1 MSQTAARAIASAIQ
15 NKAIAELLAED
26 REIFGVYG
34 EVYDFIFNYYSS
46 NGTTPSARVISS
58 HFKEEDLIPTDVEG
72 DVKYYLSELREE
84 YVKGE
89 LDQMIIKIDK
99 FMQSKSSVD
108 ILEALSRKTAELSKY
123 VHRAKD
129 VDITDVDLA
138 VERFRAAKEASRS
151 GTVGI
156 PTGIEAWDACVP
168 MGMAPGHNIV
178 LMGYSGKGK
187 SFIADL
193 IIANAYLQGK
203 KILLFSLEMS
213 ADEQRQRIYSIIGKG
228 RFFTNDLALGN
239 IEEATLR
246 SWSEDALNTGGKII
260 VTANDGYSD
269 VTPNIMRSKI
279 EKYRPD
285 LVVLDYLQ
293 LAMDNGGT
301 KDMTPRMLN
310 LSREI
315 KQLATAAQIPIITI
329 TAVTDDDGK
338 KRNSP
343 PTIAQI
349 AWSKAIEYDADLAVA
364 IHKYDGTNIIEL
376 ACRKNRRGEMFNMR
390 FEVDL
395 GRGIFTPMMEVPPDE
410 D

>member
-1 MSQTAARAIASAIQ
+1 MSVAANAISSALT

-26 REIFGVYG
+26 KEMFGPFEPVH
-34 EVYDFIFNYYSS
+34 DFIFNYYNE
-46 NGTTPSARVISS
+46 NGTAPSISLVNK
-58 HFKEEDLIPTDVEG
+58 HFKEPDMIPSDVEG

-84 YVKGE
+84 YVKGQIDDM
-89 LDQMIIKIDK
+89 LIKIAKHRNEKSAADLLAGI
-99 FMQSKSSVD
+99 SK
-108 ILEALSRKTAELSKY
+108 KGAELSRH
-123 VHRAKD
+123 VNRVKD
-129 VDITDVDLA
+129 VDITNLDLA
-138 VERFRAAKEASRS
+138 IEDFRQARLDSLDGVAGLS
-151 GTVGI
+151 
-156 PTGIEAWDACVP
+156 TGIDAWDASVP
-168 MGMAPGHNIV
+168 SGMAPGHNIV

-203 KILLFSLEMS
+203 KVLLFSLEMS
-213 ADEQRQRIYSIIGKG
+213 AKEQRQRIYSIIAQGK
-228 RFFTNDLALGN
+228 FFINDLATGN
-239 IEEATLR
+239 VPEGDIR
-246 SWSEDALNTGGKII
+246 GWGEDALNTGGSI
-260 VTANDGYSD
+260 VVAESDGYSG
-269 VTPNIMRSKI
+269 VTPNLMRAKI
-279 EKYRPD
+279 ERIRPD

-293 LAMDNGGT
+293 LAMDNGNT

-315 KQLATAAQIPIITI
+315 KQLATACQLPIITI

-349 AWSKAIEYDADLAVA
+349 AWSRAIEYDADLAVSV
-364 IHKYDGTNIIEL
+364 HKYDGTNIIEL

-395 GRGIFTPMMEVPPDE
+395 SRGIFVPMMDLVSDE
-410 D
+410 NS